1 MEKTKNWK
9 LLSEDEKRIYSKM
22 NVNWFLSEEWRDK
35 NILLWWINNK
45 NRKFGNL
52 TLFWR
57 YMWPTPTLSSLGIVS
72 NIDKFDPETLTG
84 DKNNSNE
91 YIDLLLSWTSVVA
104 IRDFEEIKILCNN
117 ILKVKWLKG
126 PNFQDWYWN
135 TLLMVMILTFNK
147 DWILFLLEN
156 YWDKI
161 NFELKN
167 KNKNDIFDII
177 EELKNPDKFPW
188 KKTIYQESD
197 KNLFKKEIAEIDQ
210 IINTLKAK
218 WLSET
223 ISRYK
228 NYWIYRNISWKI
240 LSTLG

>member
-104 IRDFEEIKILCNN
+104 IRNFEEIKILCNN

>member
-57 YMWPTPTLSSLGIVS
+57 YMWPTPNLPNLEKIS